1 MFKNKIKAVVFV
13 VIVIFFIYQ
22 TVNWVITHRMG
33 YFVRGE
39 NFKYRHPPSITNLVK
54 MDDGN
59 VLVVG
64 NNTEHE
70 GYFPGELYNVKTNAI
85 TDVAFPR
92 QIYYRGIGIILE
104 NNRILLPFA
113 YDPSKPEYKNKTA
126 YPYDCM
132 AIVDL
137 NNAKVEKLLKKKIA
151 NEEQYIT
158 KAIHHIPLFDKYKV
172 ILFDLNKDRMEVY
185 DTKNECSRII
195 NLPPEMRRNLIR
207 AIPVEEN
214 RILIFCSRGADKST
228 ETDIVWEYNDTTK
241 AIKKVGKRKKGDII
255 AIAKINPEEIAILN
269 YRGISK
275 DKTRIINEIE
285 IYNIKHNTSKT
296 IASLTTNFNYDL
308 PGREYNGARYGDNHF
323 VVAGGRCEMGK
334 VLGYKDGQTMRKSE
348 IVDLKTYKTYVGPK
362 TAHYIAGHQMITLD
376 NGDVFISLS
385 RSAGVST
392 EIQILKKWRWVK

>member
-1 MFKNKIKAVVFV
+1 MFKNKKRAVIFV

-64 NNTEHE
+64 KNTEHG
-70 GYFPGELYNVKTNAI
+70 GYLPGELYNIKTNTI

-158 KAIHHIPLFDKYKV
+158 KAIHHITLFDKYKV
-172 ILFDLNKDRMEVY
+172 ILFNFYKDKMEVC
-185 DTKNECSRII
+185 DIKNESSMII
-195 NLPPEMRRNLIR
+195 NLPPEMRQKSIR
-207 AIPVEEN
+207 AIPTEKNKV
-214 RILIFCSRGADKST
+214 LIFCDSSADKST
-228 ETDIVWEYNDTTK
+228 KTDIVWEYNDTTK

-392 EIQILKKWRWVK
+392 EIQILKKWRWMK